1 MLTDEQLNELK
12 KLADAGKI
20 DANKIFFTAEPFEEP
35 LEIPEDADE
44 ETIRSILEK
53 NKEIAER
60 NRLRK
65 ENAKKLSEL
74 FESLNE

>member
-20 DANKIFFTAEPFEEP
+20 DANKIFFTAEPLEEP

-44 ETIRSILEK
+44 ETIRLILEK
-53 NKEIAER
+53 NKEITER

-74 FESLNE
+74 LNR

>member
-12 KLADAGKI
+12 KLVDAGKI
-20 DANKIFFTAEPFEEP
+20 NANKISFTTEPLEEL

-53 NKEIAER
+53 NKEITER

-74 FESLNE
+74 LESLS

>member
-20 DANKIFFTAEPFEEP
+20 DANKIFFTAEPLEEL

-44 ETIRSILEK
+44 ETICSILKK

-74 FESLNE
+74 LESLNK

>member
-20 DANKIFFTAEPFEEP
+20 NANSIFFTTEPLEEP

-65 ENAKKLSEL
+65 RNAKKLSEL
-74 FESLNE
+74 LK

>member
-20 DANKIFFTAEPFEEP
+20 DANKIFFTAEPLEEP
-35 LEIPEDADE
+35 LEIPEGADE

-65 ENAKKLSEL
+65 RNAKKLSEL
-74 FESLNE
+74 LK

>member
-1 MLTDEQLNELK
+1 MLTDEQLNRLKELVN
-12 KLADAGKI
+12 AGKI
-20 DANKIFFTAEPFEEP
+20 DANNILFTTEPLEEL

-44 ETIRSILEK
+44 ETIRLIM
-53 NKEIAER
+53 KENEEIVKR

-74 FESLNE
+74 LESS

>member
-12 KLADAGKI
+12 KLVDAGKI
-20 DANKIFFTAEPFEEP
+20 NANKISFTIELLEEL

-74 FESLNE
+74 LESLS

>member
-1 MLTDEQLNELK
+1 MLTDEQLNEFK

-20 DANKIFFTAEPFEEP
+20 NANSIFFTTEPLEEP

-74 FESLNE
+74 LESLS

>member
-20 DANKIFFTAEPFEEP
+20 DANKIFFTAEPLEEP

-74 FESLNE
+74 LNR

>member
-12 KLADAGKI
+12 KLVDAGKI
-20 DANKIFFTAEPFEEP
+20 NANKIFFTAEPLEEP

-65 ENAKKLSEL
+65 RNAKKLSEL
-74 FESLNE
+74 LK

>member
-1 MLTDEQLNELK
+1 MLTEEQLNELK

-20 DANKIFFTAEPFEEP
+20 NANSIFFTAEPLEEP

-44 ETIRSILEK
+44 ETIRLILEK
-53 NKEIAER
+53 NKEITER

-65 ENAKKLSEL
+65 RNAKKLSEL
-74 FESLNE
+74 LNR

>member
-1 MLTDEQLNELK
+1 MLTDKQLNELK
-12 KLADAGKI
+12 KLVDAGKI
-20 DANKIFFTAEPFEEP
+20 NANKISFTTEPLEEL

-74 FESLNE
+74 LESLS